1 VVRKDYYDHREMMMV
16 VFQIPVDVIAIAE
29 VDVEKPK
36 VGMIGIGIG
45 KRVMKEFAS
54 DVVVDIVVRLPTF
67 LNLL

>member
-1 VVRKDYYDHREMMMV
+1 MMV

-45 KRVMKEFAS
+45 KRVMKEFES